1 MAPKTFG
8 ATPSIAMGSL
18 RFFNPYEEIR
28 FTENLLPHW
37 QQKGATY
44 FITFRLADSVPI
56 HLRTQWEEECQVWLR
71 FHPEPWDAETEQ
83 EYHKRFT
90 AAIERWLDAGHG
102 SCILRQS
109 DCLGLS
115 MKPCAISMANV
126 SRLSHLSSCR
136 ITFTRSWFNI
146 QNILWK
152 ICFTVGKRSL
162 REPSIDYSGIPGLC
176 GSEAILID
184 LCGMK
189 NISATVF
196 VIFGEIRRKH
206 I

>member
-1 MAPKTFG
+1 
-8 ATPSIAMGSL
+8 MGSL
-18 RFFNPYEEIR
+18 RFFN
-28 FTENLLPHW
+28 PHW

-196 VIFGEIRRKH
+196 ATSAVILRKP